1 MKHTNEVAQKIVDKV
16 FSGRRKDNAEVHLSR
31 DELHTY
37 ASAAYEVGF
46 QHGGEVKLEPRAPK
60 AAAAIPEDEAVT
72 KAGEAQVDA
81 IHAIAQYVLENEDE
95 LRDTL
100 VRGGRLGDRQDLV
113 DDIRKLLRGWRDAG
127 TGVRDAAIKAAKVVR
142 A

>member
-1 MKHTNEVAQKIVDKV
+1 MKRTNEVAQRIVDKV

-31 DELHTY
+31 DELHTFT
-37 ASAAYEVGF
+37 SAAYEVGF
-46 QHGGEVKLEPRAPK
+46 QHGGAVKLEPK
-60 AAAAIPEDEAVT
+60 DDAVA

-113 DDIRKLLRGWRDAG
+113 DDLRKLLRGWRDAG
-127 TGVRDAAIKAAKVVR
+127 TAVRDAAVQAAKVARV
-142 A
+142 

>member
-1 MKHTNEVAQKIVDKV
+1 MKRTNEVAQKIVGKV

-46 QHGGEVKLEPRAPK
+46 QHGGEVKLEPK
-60 AAAAIPEDEAVT
+60 VAAAIPEDEAVA

-127 TGVRDAAIKAAKVVR
+127 TGVRDAALKAAKVVR